1 MRDDQ
6 GLIIAK
12 RAVSLSK
19 TYSVIAVFMTII
31 GALFGSLS
39 SVLSNTGPNG
49 IADATRAA
57 RTEAAIPYL
66 AIPFQSLAAIFFAT
80 PVLLLFVYDKN
91 NGVLEYLLSLGMS
104 QRDIFRQYLKATLIL
119 ALAIVGFDVI
129 VDSLAG
135 LVASTAIFGLTVSG
149 LVVLVALSAV
159 SFGTMLMMLFSSL
172 QKQRVGSNQP
182 LGAAI
187 GSALVLPSVYLPL
200 IVPSIALW
208 IDLILAVV
216 IAGLSLVTF
225 LLSGRLI
232 SREKLLP

>member
-6 GLIIAK
+6 GFIIAK
-12 RAVSLSK
+12 RAISLSK
-19 TYSVIAVFMTII
+19 TYPVIAVFMTIV
-31 GALFGSLS
+31 GGLFGGLS
-39 SVLSNTGPNG
+39 SVLSNAGPTGIG
-49 IADATRAA
+49 DATRAA
-57 RTEAAIPYL
+57 RTEQAIPYL

-104 QRDIFRQYLKATLIL
+104 QRHIFRQYLKATLIL
-119 ALAIVGFDVI
+119 ALAIVGFDFI
-129 VDSLAG
+129 IDSLAG
-135 LVASTAIFGLTVSG
+135 VIEGKAIFGLTVSG
-149 LVVLVALSAV
+149 LVFLVALSAV

-187 GSALVLPSVYLPL
+187 GSILVLPSLYLPL
-200 IVPSIALW
+200 IDPSIAIW

-216 IAGLSLVTF
+216 IAGLSLLTF
-225 LLSGRLI
+225 LLSSRLI